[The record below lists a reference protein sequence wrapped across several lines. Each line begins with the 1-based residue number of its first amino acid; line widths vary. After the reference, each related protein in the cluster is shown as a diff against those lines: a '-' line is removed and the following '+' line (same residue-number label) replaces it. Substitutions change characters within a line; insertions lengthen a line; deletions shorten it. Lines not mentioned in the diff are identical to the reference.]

1 MPIFERQSQSGDL
14 LIGFEP
20 TDLVMAGWTGR
31 DEAALQEH
39 IEELAEHGV
48 APPSKTPLFYRVDP
62 TLLAGA
68 VGEITVVGD
77 KTSGEAEVVILSLP
91 DGLWIGLGSDHTDRA
106 FEAHSVQLSKQ
117 LCRKPMAE
125 TIWSYEEVIDHWDD
139 LILRAHITEN
149 GERVLY
155 QEGRLEALRRPEEL
169 MSAYRAER
177 GENDE
182 APLPAGAALFCGT
195 MPAIGGIRPAIRFEM
210 ELEDP
215 VMQRSLR
222 HEVLIET
229 LPVIS

>member
-20 TDLVMAGWTGR
+20 TDLIIAGWTGR
-31 DEAALQEH
+31 DEAVLQEH
-39 IEELAEHGV
+39 IEELAVHGV
-48 APPSKTPLFYRVDP
+48 SAPSKTPLFYRVDP

-68 VGEITVVGD
+68 VDEITVVGG
-77 KTSGEAEVVILSLP
+77 KTSGEAEAVILSMP

-125 TIWSYEEVIDHWDD
+125 GLWSYGEVIDHWDD
-139 LILRAHITEN
+139 LILRAHILED

-155 QEGRLEALRRPEEL
+155 QEGGLDALRRPEEL
-169 MSAYRAER
+169 ISAFLAER
-177 GENDE
+177 GGDE
-182 APLPAGAALFCGT
+182 AGLPAGVALFLGT
-195 MPAIGGIRPAIRFEM
+195 IPAIGGIRAASRFEM

-215 VMQRSLR
+215 VLGRSLR
-222 HEVLIET
+222 HDVMIDA
-229 LPVIS
+229 LPIVR